1 MGFRCKK
8 QLSREWREPSFCIC
22 LWRGGSTKRVTEKRL
37 GVNEKKIDATGIS
50 LALWAHEQVMGSS
63 AFFLLTSLSLS
74 VQAGDRQVSLSGRW
88 PGTGPWLE
96 IYYV

>member
-22 LWRGGSTKRVTEKRL
+22 LWRGGSTKRVT
-37 GVNEKKIDATGIS
+37 KIDATGIS